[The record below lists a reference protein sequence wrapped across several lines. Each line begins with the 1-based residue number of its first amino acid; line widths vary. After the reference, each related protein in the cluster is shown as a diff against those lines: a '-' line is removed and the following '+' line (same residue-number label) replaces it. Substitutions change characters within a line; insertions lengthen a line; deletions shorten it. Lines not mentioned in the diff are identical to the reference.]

1 MFLQGITQLCFGA
14 SYLLALGLELTRT
27 VWPRPWPRWLGLAF
41 GTVGLFA
48 HTVYLLFRAPS
59 VATPWGSLL
68 LLSWVL
74 AVFYLYGAFHHRKQ
88 AWAIFVLPIV
98 LILIGLSVV
107 YPESHNQSV
116 SNWFTG
122 SNFWGMVHGG
132 LLLLAAIGVCVG
144 CTVSIMYLVQARR
157 LRTKSNPGQGLK
169 LMSLERLAEMNRRAI
184 VWAFPLLSAGLLVGV
199 ALQLQGEQGS
209 TAWLSWRY
217 LGTAG
222 LWLTFLLLLYL
233 RFAVHASN
241 RRLAILTIAAFVL
254 LLGTL
259 ATSHPLPAGGSP

>member
-1 MFLQGITQLCFGA
+1 MFLQGISQLCFGA
-14 SYLLALGLELTRT
+14 SYVVALGLELTRT
-27 VWPRPWPRWLGLAF
+27 VWPRTWPRWLGLAF

-48 HTVYLLFRAPS
+48 HTLYLLFRAPS

-74 AVFYLYGAFHHRKQ
+74 AIFYLYGAFHHRKL

-107 YPESHNQSV
+107 FPQSPDQSF

-122 SNFWGMVHGG
+122 SNFWAMVHGG

-144 CTVSIMYLVQARR
+144 CAVSVMYLVQARR

-184 VWAFPLLSAGLLVGV
+184 VWAFPLLSAGLLVGI
-199 ALQLQGEQGS
+199 ALQLQEEHGQ
-209 TAWLSWRY
+209 TVWFSWRY

-222 LWLTFLLLLYL
+222 LWLAFLLLLYM
-233 RFAVHASN
+233 RFAAQASN
-241 RRLAILTIAAFVL
+241 RRLAILTIAVFIL

-259 ATSHPLPAGGSP
+259 VTSHPLPAGGSP